1 MHPCISLRT
10 NTKIIAMSNQ
20 VIIIADDH
28 PLFRAALAQVI
39 GVHHPD
45 ASTLEAEDVDGL
57 QQRVGQHPGASL
69 VLLDLHMPG
78 AHGFSSLIH
87 LQACYPTIPVVMVS
101 ADATPE
107 VMTRALRHG
116 ASGFLPKSS
125 SMEDIGAAIGAA
137 LNGDTWMPA
146 GFVPVDIDTLAEQN
160 IASVLASFTP
170 QQFRVATLI
179 SQGLLNKQ
187 IAYEMSVTE
196 ATVKAHATEI
206 YRKLGVS
213 SRTQA
218 VLALQQL
225 EVRS

>member
-1 MHPCISLRT
+1 MREQT
-10 NTKIIAMSNQ
+10 
-20 VIIIADDH
+20 IIIADDH
-28 PLFRAALAQVI
+28 PLFRAALSQVI
-39 GVHHPD
+39 STDLPD
-45 ASTLEAEDVDGL
+45 AVVLEADDVDAL
-57 QQRVGQHPGASL
+57 QQQVAQHPETSL

-78 AHGFSSLIH
+78 AQGFSSLIH
-87 LQACYPTIPVVMVS
+87 LRACYPAMPVMMIS
-101 ADATPE
+101 ADAAPE
-107 VMTRALRHG
+107 VLTRALRHG
-116 ASGFLPKSS
+116 ATGFLPKSS
-125 SMEDIGAAIGAA
+125 SMEDISQAIHAA
-137 LNGDTWMPA
+137 LNGICWMPA
-146 GFVPVDIDTLAEQN
+146 EFKPVDIDTENEQAVAG
-160 IASVLASFTP
+160 IMATLTP

-225 EVRS
+225 EVRC

>member
-1 MHPCISLRT
+1 MREQT
-10 NTKIIAMSNQ
+10 
-20 VIIIADDH
+20 IIIADDH
-28 PLFRAALAQVI
+28 PLFRTALSQVI
-39 GVHHPD
+39 SADLPD
-45 ASTLEAEDVDGL
+45 AVILEADDVDAL
-57 QQRVGQHPGASL
+57 QQQVSQHPETSL

-78 AHGFSSLIH
+78 AQGFSSLIH
-87 LQACYPTIPVVMVS
+87 LHACYPDLPVVMIS
-101 ADATPE
+101 ADAAPE
-107 VMTRALRHG
+107 VLTRALRHG
-116 ASGFLPKSS
+116 AAGFLPKSC
-125 SMEDIGAAIGAA
+125 SMEDISRAISAA
-137 LNGDTWMPA
+137 LAGECWMPE
-146 GFVPVDIDTLAEQN
+146 GFEPVDIDTDGEQAVAHILAT
-160 IASVLASFTP
+160 LTP

-225 EVRS
+225 EVRC

>member
-1 MHPCISLRT
+1 MREHT
-10 NTKIIAMSNQ
+10 
-20 VIIIADDH
+20 IIIADDH
-28 PLFRAALAQVI
+28 PLFRAALSQVI
-39 GVHHPD
+39 STDLPD
-45 ASTLEAEDVDGL
+45 AIVLEAEDVDAL
-57 QQRVGQHPGASL
+57 QQQVAQHPEAAL

-78 AHGFSSLIH
+78 AQGFSSLIH
-87 LQACYPTIPVVMVS
+87 LRACYPALPVMMVS
-101 ADATPE
+101 ADAAPD
-107 VMTRALRHG
+107 VLTRALRHG
-116 ASGFLPKSS
+116 AAGFLPKSC
-125 SMEDIGAAIGAA
+125 SMEQISDAIRAA
-137 LNGDTWMPA
+137 LVGERWMPQD
-146 GFVPVDIDTLAEQN
+146 FEPVDIDTEGEQAVAHILAT
-160 IASVLASFTP
+160 LTP

-225 EVRS
+225 EVRC